1 MSTLRIIS
9 KVEIKSKILYII
21 TYLVVLLAFYVHCSF
36 MHKKSNQNLLMQIY
50 YWNFCFFYISSLA
63 YYTFISSAKYVCVL
77 WLKKSRS
84 SLSSECF
91 NMQTCNIQIA
101 IPTKTETISTEGSQ
115 TMAPRSPHLEQL
127 KAEPSDSDSKKKS
140 AQLAARPKHNRKL

>member
-1 MSTLRIIS
+1 
-9 KVEIKSKILYII
+9 
-21 TYLVVLLAFYVHCSF
+21 
-36 MHKKSNQNLLMQIY
+36 
-50 YWNFCFFYISSLA
+50 
-63 YYTFISSAKYVCVL
+63 
-77 WLKKSRS
+77 
-84 SLSSECF
+84 
-91 NMQTCNIQIA
+91 MQTCNNQIA

>member
-63 YYTFISSAKYVCVL
+63 YYTFISSAKYVVFYG
-77 WLKKSRS
+77 LK
-84 SLSSECF
+84 SLARPFLRNVSICKH
-91 NMQTCNIQIA
+91 A
-101 IPTKTETISTEGSQ
+101 ITKLQ
-115 TMAPRSPHLEQL
+115 YQQKQKPYQL
-127 KAEPSDSDSKKKS
+127 KAVKQWRLVPHTQSNWRRSLRTRTPKKK
-140 AQLAARPKHNRKL
+140 RPTCGQTQT